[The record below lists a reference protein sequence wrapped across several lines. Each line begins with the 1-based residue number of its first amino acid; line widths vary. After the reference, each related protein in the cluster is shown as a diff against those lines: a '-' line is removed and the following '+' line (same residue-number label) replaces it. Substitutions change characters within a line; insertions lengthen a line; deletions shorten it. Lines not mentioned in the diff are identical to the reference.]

1 MKIRTPNTT
10 INTVNRGFESYQYF
24 FLLDDGKIFSQG
36 CSYKIALDLIYN
48 KLEL

>member
-24 FLLDDGKIFSQG
+24 FLLEYGELFTQG
-36 CSYKIALDLIYN
+36 YSYKIDLDLIYN
-48 KLEL
+48 MLEL